1 MVITLNCIIPFGIVA
16 VLVATLICWS
26 AFAIVPDEDWL

>member
-26 AFAIVPDEDWL
+26 AFAISNDEDWL